1 MPWVCFQGKYRNE
14 TKKSNETKDTEID
27 IYELMVLGLKVG
39 IKMDDYNNMDY
50 PLLVNLIDASL
61 PKKEEKPKY
70 RMATQEDIDMIT

>member
-1 MPWVCFQGKYRNE
+1 
-14 TKKSNETKDTEID
+14 
-27 IYELMVLGLKVG
+27 
-39 IKMDDYNNMDY
+39 MDDYNNMDY